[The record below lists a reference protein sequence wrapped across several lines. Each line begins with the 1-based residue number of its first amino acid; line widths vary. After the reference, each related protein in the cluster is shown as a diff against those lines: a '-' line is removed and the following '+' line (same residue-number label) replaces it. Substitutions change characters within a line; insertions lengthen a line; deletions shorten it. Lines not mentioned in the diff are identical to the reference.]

1 MSGLLDKAARGKVN
15 KKPGWT
21 ILSRAMGFHDDCL
34 VLDGHTDVPTR
45 LWECPVDLGLPQK
58 DRHVDL
64 PRLRQ
69 GGVDGL
75 VFALYIPPM
84 LSPERGWEHA
94 LALHA
99 ATERALA
106 PLAGKMEIVTTAED
120 VRRAAWRG
128 VVGVLIGLENGR
140 PLTVPGALDACVQL
154 GVRYVT
160 LTHNGTHEWCDAAT
174 DAATHGGLSRAG
186 EQIVRDL
193 NRRAIVPDVSHVS
206 DDAVLHVLEVS
217 KAPVIASHSSAR
229 ALCGH
234 PRNLPDGLVREIARR
249 DGVVMANSYPAF
261 IDPAAAQADR
271 ERGPLVRPLLQE
283 SEESYMA
290 DPGKHWEERARLF
303 VDRPLPEVPLDR
315 LVDHLIHLIDL
326 GGEEHVGI
334 GSDFDGIPDTLKG
347 FEDPSR
353 FPDLTA
359 ALLERG
365 VDRTGARLILGENF
379 LRVLRQAEQVA

>member
-1 MSGLLDKAARGKVN
+1 MS
-15 KKPGWT
+15 
-21 ILSRAMGFHDDCL
+21 FHDDCF
-34 VLDGHTDVPTR
+34 VLDSHLDMPTR
-45 LWECPVDLGLPQK
+45 LWEAPADLGVPQK
-58 DRHVDL
+58 HLHLDL

-69 GGVDGL
+69 GGVNGV
-75 VFALYIPPM
+75 VFALYIPPP

-120 VRRAAWRG
+120 LRRAAWRG

-140 PLTVPGALDACVQL
+140 PLTVPGALDACVRL

-160 LTHNGTHEWCDAAT
+160 LTHNGSHEWCDAAT
-174 DAATHGGLSRAG
+174 DAAVHGGLSRDG
-186 EQIVRDL
+186 EQIVREL
-193 NRRAIVPDVSHVS
+193 NKRRILPDVSHVS
-206 DDAVLHVLEVS
+206 DAAVHHVLEVS

-234 PRNLPDGLVREIARR
+234 PRNLSDELIREIARR

-261 IDPAAAQADR
+261 IDPAVEQADR
-271 ERGPLVRPLLQE
+271 ERRALARPLLQE
-283 SEESYMA
+283 TEAAYMA
-290 DPGKHWEERARLF
+290 DPGRYWQER
-303 VDRPLPEVPLDR
+303 DRFFFDNPLPEVPLDR
-315 LVDHLIHLIDL
+315 FVDHIVHLIDV

-334 GSDFDGIPDTLKG
+334 GSDLDGIIDTLKG
-347 FEDPSR
+347 FEDLSR

-365 VDRTGARLILGENF
+365 IDKAGVRLILGENF
-379 LRVLRQAEQVA
+379 LRVLKRAEQVA